1 MRKVPEWVGKTD
13 DSKIPDRAKD
23 RIVERQGGLCA
34 ISGVKFGPGIKPQF
48 DHKTP
53 LWLGGKHCES
63 NLQAITEDEHKKKTA
78 AEAKVRAKVNS
89 QRRKHVG
96 IAQPKGSIPSRGFPK
111 HEKPGRIDKS
121 ALPTLPLSRLMQS
134 GIARTRA

>member
-1 MRKVPEWVGKTD
+1 MRTVTEWVGKTD

-78 AEAKVRAKVNS
+78 AEAAIRSKVNS
-89 QRRKHVG
+89 QRKKHIG
-96 IAQPKGSIPSRGFPK
+96 IVEPKGTIKSAGFSKPDKQPKRFT
-111 HEKPGRIDKS
+111 KS
-121 ALPTLPLSRLMQS
+121 GQPPRQLYVSA
-134 GIARTRA
+134 AETRP